1 MTTKNLKFFFIYQD
15 NRKDTILQADLNK
28 HISGIVNSEDVFWVS
43 DSPNCDQEEAQAK
56 LVEANI
62 IGLLISSDFISLYRQ
77 QDTLSFRHVV
87 EFAIQGHRDEK
98 FHLVPILICPVHGW
112 QEALK
117 LQDDIQFLPKE
128 GKAVKDSSW
137 TKDNAFVSVAQS
149 IGELVDEL
157 KEYQQ
162 RLNKYFLEALNLIQ
176 QVYPEINDISSELR
190 EIQISS
196 NIKETDASLIISQI
210 LQCKEEGWKNYT
222 DAFILSIEREYPISD
237 DSRRGLQEVQKR
249 CCVTDKEVAL
259 IEEPILQK
267 FLQHQPEAARSSV
280 RRTQNV
286 TFDPSLMIGI
296 VAMLFAGAFAVVY
309 PRYQSMI
316 QPLFSEKSSAVS
328 LETGQFSKIDG
339 WIWLG
344 DTSNNS
350 GDASTKSPLDVS
362 ANIRPFHIPLRGE
375 VVTVIRKVNLRNNG
389 EDKIGEIPS
398 GEELVILKT
407 QAVPNLNSISPVNR
421 IWAEVHRCG
430 QSCKNAFLNQ

>member
-1 MTTKNLKFFFIYQD
+1 MDLVYFIPAG
-15 NRKDTILQADLNK
+15 T
-28 HISGIVNSEDVFWVS
+28 
-43 DSPNCDQEEAQAK
+43 
-56 LVEANI
+56 
-62 IGLLISSDFISLYRQ
+62 
-77 QDTLSFRHVV
+77 
-87 EFAIQGHRDEK
+87 AI
-98 FHLVPILICPVHGW
+98 
-112 QEALK
+112 
-117 LQDDIQFLPKE
+117 
-128 GKAVKDSSW
+128 
-137 TKDNAFVSVAQS
+137 
-149 IGELVDEL
+149 
-157 KEYQQ
+157 
-162 RLNKYFLEALNLIQ
+162 
-176 QVYPEINDISSELR
+176 
-190 EIQISS
+190 
-196 NIKETDASLIISQI
+196 
-210 LQCKEEGWKNYT
+210 
-222 DAFILSIEREYPISD
+222 
-237 DSRRGLQEVQKR
+237 
-249 CCVTDKEVAL
+249 
-259 IEEPILQK
+259 
-267 FLQHQPEAARSSV
+267 
-280 RRTQNV
+280 
-286 TFDPSLMIGI
+286 
-296 VAMLFAGAFAVVY
+296 FAGAFAVVY